1 MKFIYKYLK
10 KYHFEVSIGLCF
22 FLPPVGLLL
31 LMFIGWHSLHRVW
44 KEDRL
49 FSFTLGQFL
58 FGSMFIST
66 IGSSIIMNNYSFFL
80 VSALIL
86 AYMGIYVKMSADGVQ
101 RTFTSFK
108 WLTIAGGLYCYGL
121 YPFQQELM
129 THPISS
135 FLTGTTLVGATHI
148 EEYERLIGA
157 AYNPNFSVALLLFG
171 LSFLLAECLK
181 SIRKSCWIQL
191 GILMVTVMFFLHAI
205 ILTGSRAGF
214 CISIVILTLFT
225 FRWNKL
231 FAFVLITF
239 LALNYKLIL
248 TWMPRYNELIRSA
261 DVRKEIWGRSFEIWQ
276 NHSLFGTSSI
286 GFYQEYFFHYH
297 EKIPHAH
304 NIILSMFAE
313 YGSLGGIAFLIVIL
327 INGYKVTW
335 LYLSK
340 ETDKK
345 FLDVYLLSLPVILL
359 TGIVDHVLYSPQVA
373 IMAIIIL
380 ASWDKYTARLYLINP
395 SIWIFT
401 GKWIW
406 WNTLKASKNPKNQT
420 PS

>member
-1 MKFIYKYLK
+1 MKFNYNDLK

-22 FLPPVGLLL
+22 FIPPVGLSL
-31 LMFIGWHSLHRVW
+31 LMLIGWYSLHRVW
-44 KEDRL
+44 KENRF

-66 IGSSIIMNNYSFFL
+66 IGSSITMKNYSFFL

-86 AYMGIYVKMSADGVQ
+86 TYMGIYVKMSTDGVQ
-101 RTFTSFK
+101 RTFTCFK
-108 WLTIAGGLYCYGL
+108 WLTIAGGFYFYVL
-121 YPFQQELM
+121 YPFQQEIM
-129 THPISS
+129 THPIAS

-181 SIRKSCWIQL
+181 TIRKSCWIHL
-191 GILMVTVMFFLHAI
+191 GLFTVTVMFFMHAI

-231 FAFVLITF
+231 FAFVLIT
-239 LALNYKLIL
+239 LLVLNHKLVL
-248 TWMPRYNELIRSA
+248 TWMPRYDELIRSA
-261 DVRKEIWGRSFEIWQ
+261 DIRKEIWLHSFELWQ
-276 NHSLFGTSSI
+276 NHSLFGTSPI
-286 GFYQEYFFHYH
+286 GFYQEYFYLYH
-297 EKIPHAH
+297 EKVPHAH
-304 NIILSMFAE
+304 NVILSMFAE
-313 YGSLGGIAFLIVIL
+313 YGALGGIAFLIVIF
-327 INGYKVTW
+327 INGYKIIW

-345 FLDVYLLSLPVILL
+345 YLDVYLLSLPVILL
-359 TGIVDHVLYSPQVA
+359 TGFVDHVLYSPQVA
-373 IMAIIIL
+373 IMAIILL

-401 GKWIW
+401 RKWMW
-406 WNTLKASKNPKNQT
+406 RNTWKASRTPKN
-420 PS
+420 